1 MACTRVNSKQFYWKI
16 WNEKKTVSNKQM
28 QKKINIQVGL
38 QEMGDEGGGYLWSRF
53 IRRRTVTSETGL

>member
-38 QEMGDEGGGYLWSRF
+38 QEMGDEGGGICGVDS
-53 IRRRTVTSETGL
+53 